1 MYPELSLLRTIEIRE
16 RGVSTGGDDLYITRI
31 QYPELS
37 LSRALAH
44 FSIVYLHNQFWSYF
58 SQMDL
63 LPLSALWGIY
73 SALAGV
79 YLIFELYFFY
89 LLRQFL
95 SVSDKFHFSCWLIW
109 ILSWL
114 LSSQDKSLG
123 FLTKSTGFRKKWLY
137 I

>member
-1 MYPELSLLRTIEIRE
+1 MVIGLDTVAMYPELSLLRTIEIRE
-16 RGVSTGGDDLYITRI
+16 RGVSTGGDDSYITRI

-44 FSIVYLHNQFWSYF
+44 FSIVYPHNQFWSYF

-79 YLIFELYFFY
+79 YLILELYSF
-89 LLRQFL
+89 FL
-95 SVSDKFHFSCWLIW
+95 SSSSVLI
-109 ILSWL
+109 
-114 LSSQDKSLG
+114 SL
-123 FLTKSTGFRKKWLY
+123 
-137 I
+137 